1 MGSISRLVL
10 EGCAA
15 DDEVVGNVPLAHP
28 RRPYFFRDARRFRDR
43 SRPWTRSPTESAA
56 VYTVTRSYLQTDDTV
71 IYYAH
76 AGDEAIARAVVR
88 VFGGCIDDVLVYK
101 ESNRRRG
108 IASAL
113 YKLIEDELGRSLKTS
128 RIRSREG
135 RAFWRVGAE
144 VN

>member
-1 MGSISRLVL
+1 MIVAPMDTITDR
-10 EGCAA
+10 
-15 DDEVVGNVPLAHP
+15 VG
-28 RRPYFFRDARRFRDR
+28 
-43 SRPWTRSPTESAA
+43 T
-56 VYTVTRSYLQTDDTV
+56 VYTVTRSPLQGDGTI

-88 VFGGCIDDVLVYK
+88 VFRGCIDDVLVYK

-108 IASAL
+108 IASAF
-113 YKLIEDELGRSLKTS
+113 YKLIEDELGRPLKPS

>member
-1 MGSISRLVL
+1 MDTITDR
-10 EGCAA
+10 
-15 DDEVVGNVPLAHP
+15 VG
-28 RRPYFFRDARRFRDR
+28 
-43 SRPWTRSPTESAA
+43 A
-56 VYTVTRSYLQTDDTV
+56 VYTVTRSPLQTDGTV

-88 VFGGCIDDVLVYK
+88 VFRGCIDDVLVYK

-113 YKLIEDELGRSLKTS
+113 YKLIEDELGRPLKPS

-135 RAFWRVGAE
+135 RAFWASRR
-144 VN
+144 